1 MFLKKPLAKNGGIIR
16 AILMNLKRMFQP
28 PRGTAKMPP
37 FSEHAA
43 RLLMI
48 ELKNL
53 TLQRGSKLLLDC
65 ASLTIAPGKRVGLI
79 GRNGSGK
86 SSLFALIKGEIAQDS
101 GDIVLP
107 PHWKTASVAQ
117 ETPALDTSA
126 LDYVL
131 QGDKELQAFQTALA
145 EAQAQNDGMK
155 QAEYHAKLEEID
167 AYTAPARAAKLLSG
181 LGFAQEEHGRPV
193 KSFSGGWRMRLNLA
207 QALMCR
213 ADLLLLDEPTNHL
226 DLETVLWLENHL
238 SSLHCTQIIISH
250 DRDFLNAATT
260 QTVELSG
267 RKLTLYGGNYDFYQS
282 ERARRLAQ
290 QQAAYAKQQAHIKH
304 LQSFIDRFKA
314 KATKAVQ
321 AQSRMKALD
330 RLERIAPAHLDSGFS
345 FRFDTPE
352 HLPNPLLKLEKADL
366 GYNGETILRGISL
379 SLESGARYGLLGVN
393 GSGKST
399 FIKTLAGSLPLIAG
413 GIVRAEK
420 LNIGYFAQHQ
430 LDTLRPDQS
439 PLWHI
444 QTLSPEAKEQDIRN
458 FLGGFNFTGDAALQ
472 NTAPFSGGEKARLA
486 LAMLVWQ
493 KPNLLLLDEPTNHLD
508 LDMRH
513 ALTLALQSFQGALIT
528 VSHDRSLLEATTDS
542 FLLIEEGRLKTFDG
556 DLEDY
561 RRYRLARE
569 NAAAAPAASAQ
580 NQNRK
585 DSKRLEAQIRQEKAK
600 RGKPL
605 QQKIDQAEKE
615 IAALSE
621 IQTTCE
627 AFLAQENAYNED
639 NKGKLQQTLSQLAQT
654 KVKLGQMEENWL
666 AWQEELENIL
676 LAVEEELRGISE

>member
-1 MFLKKPLAKNGGIIR
+1 
-16 AILMNLKRMFQP
+16 
-28 PRGTAKMPP
+28 
-37 FSEHAA
+37 
-43 RLLMI
+43 MI

-53 TLQRGSKLLLDC
+53 TLQRGSKLLLDK
-65 ASLTIAPGKRVGLI
+65 ANLTVSPQRRVGLV
-79 GRNGSGK
+79 GRNGTGK
-86 SSLFALIKGEIAQDS
+86 SSLFALIKGEIAQDG
-101 GDIVLP
+101 GDVLLP
-107 PHWKTASVAQ
+107 AHWKLASVAQ
-117 ETPALDTSA
+117 ETPALDISA

-131 QGDKELQAFQTALA
+131 QGDGELQLFQTALHEA
-145 EAQAQNDGMK
+145 EAKNDGMK

-167 AYTAPARAAKLLSG
+167 AYSAPARAAKLLSG
-181 LGFAQEEHGRPV
+181 LGFSQEEHGRPV

-238 SSLHCTQIIISH
+238 SGLPCTQIIISH
-250 DRDFLNAATT
+250 DRDFLNATTT
-260 QTVELSG
+260 QTVELSDQ
-267 RKLTLYGGNYDFYQS
+267 KLTLYGGNYDFYQA

-290 QQAAYAKQQAHIKH
+290 QQAAYLKQQAQIKH

-330 RLERIAPAHLDSGFS
+330 KLERITPAHFDSGFS
-345 FRFDTPE
+345 FEFDSPA
-352 HLPNPLLKLEKADL
+352 HLPNPLLQLDKADL
-366 GYNGETILRGISL
+366 GYGGEPVLHGIDL

-399 FIKTLAGSLPLIAG
+399 FIKTLAGELNVLFG
-413 GIVRAEK
+413 RIVRSDK

-444 QTLSPEAKEQDIRN
+444 QKLSPDVREQEIRN
-458 FLGGFNFTGDAALQ
+458 FLGSFNFVGDAALQ
-472 NTAPFSGGEKARLA
+472 KTEPFSGGEKARLA
-486 LAMLVWQ
+486 LAMIVWQ

-513 ALTLALQSFQGALIT
+513 ALTLALQSFQGALIV

-542 FLLIEEGRLKTFDG
+542 FLLIEQGRLKTFDG

-561 RRYRLARE
+561 RRYRLAQE
-569 NAAAAPAASAQ
+569 NAAAPAASAQ
-580 NQNRK
+580 SRNRR
-585 DSKRLEAQIRQEKAK
+585 DAKRVEAQIRQEKA
-600 RGKPL
+600 RLGKPL

-615 IAALSE
+615 MAALSE
-621 IQTTCE
+621 IQTACE
-627 AFLAQENAYNED
+627 AFLAQEDAYSD
-639 NKGKLQQTLSQLAQT
+639 ANKAKLQQTLAQLAET
-654 KVKLGQMEENWL
+654 KVKLSELEESWL
-666 AWQEELENIL
+666 GWQEELEQIL
-676 LAVEEELRGISE
+676 AQIDAQYAQTAP

>member
-1 MFLKKPLAKNGGIIR
+1 
-16 AILMNLKRMFQP
+16 
-28 PRGTAKMPP
+28 
-37 FSEHAA
+37 
-43 RLLMI
+43 MI
-48 ELKNL
+48 EIKNL
-53 TLQRGSKLLLDC
+53 TLQRGLKVLLEQAAL
-65 ASLTIAPGKRVGLI
+65 SLAPGRRVGLI
-79 GRNGSGK
+79 GKNGSGK
-86 SSLFALIKGEIAQDS
+86 SSLFSLLKGEITADK
-101 GDIVLP
+101 GDVSIP
-107 PHWKTASVAQ
+107 KHWKTAAVAQ
-117 ETPALDTSA
+117 ETPALDISA

-131 QGDKELQAFQTALA
+131 QGDGELQLFQTALHEA
-145 EAQAQNDGMK
+145 EAKNDGMK

-167 AYTAPARAAKLLSG
+167 AYSAPARAAKLLSG
-181 LGFAQEEHGRPV
+181 LGFSQEEHGRPV

-238 SSLHCTQIIISH
+238 SGLPCTQIIISH
-250 DRDFLNAATT
+250 DRDFLNATTT
-260 QTVELSG
+260 QTVELSDQ
-267 RKLTLYGGNYDFYQS
+267 KLTLYGGNYDFYQA

-290 QQAAYAKQQAHIKH
+290 QQAAYLKQQAQIKH

-330 RLERIAPAHLDSGFS
+330 KLERIAPAHFDSGFS
-345 FRFDTPE
+345 FEFDSPA
-352 HLPNPLLKLEKADL
+352 HLPNPLLKLDKADL
-366 GYNGETILRGISL
+366 GYGGEPVLHGIDL

-399 FIKTLAGSLPLIAG
+399 FIKTLAGELNVLSG
-413 GIVRAEK
+413 RIVRSDK

-444 QTLSPEAKEQDIRN
+444 QKLSPDVREQEIRN
-458 FLGGFNFTGDAALQ
+458 FLGSFNFVGDAALQ
-472 NTAPFSGGEKARLA
+472 KTEPFSGGEKARLA
-486 LAMLVWQ
+486 LAMIVWQ

-513 ALTLALQSFQGALIT
+513 ALTLALQSFQGALIV

-542 FLLIEEGRLKTFDG
+542 FLLIEQGRLKTFDG

-561 RRYRLARE
+561 RRYRLAQE
-569 NAAAAPAASAQ
+569 NAAAAPAASSQ
-580 NQNRK
+580 SQNRK
-585 DSKRLEAQIRQEKAK
+585 DAKRVEAQIRQEKA
-600 RGKPL
+600 RLGKPL
-605 QQKIDQAEKE
+605 QQKISQAEKE

-621 IQTTCE
+621 IQTACE
-627 AFLAQENAYNED
+627 AFLAQEDAYSD
-639 NKGKLQQTLSQLAQT
+639 ANKTKLQQTLAQLAET
-654 KVKLGQMEENWL
+654 KVKLEKQEENWL
-666 AWQEELENIL
+666 AWQEELEQISH
-676 LAVEEELRGISE
+676 AVETEFRG

>member
-1 MFLKKPLAKNGGIIR
+1 
-16 AILMNLKRMFQP
+16 
-28 PRGTAKMPP
+28 
-37 FSEHAA
+37 
-43 RLLMI
+43 MI
-48 ELKNL
+48 EIKNL
-53 TLQRGSKLLLDC
+53 TLQRGLKVLLDQ
-65 ASLTIAPGKRVGLI
+65 AALSLAPGRRVGLI
-79 GRNGSGK
+79 GKNGSGK
-86 SSLFALIKGEIAQDS
+86 SSLFALLKGEITADK
-101 GDIVLP
+101 GDVSIP
-107 PHWKTASVAQ
+107 KHWKTAAVAQ
-117 ETPALDTSA
+117 ETPALDISA

-131 QGDKELQAFQTALA
+131 QGDGELQLFQTALHEA
-145 EAQAQNDGMK
+145 EAKNDGMK

-167 AYTAPARAAKLLSG
+167 AYSAPARAAKLLSG
-181 LGFAQEEHGRPV
+181 LGFSQEEHSRPV

-238 SSLHCTQIIISH
+238 SGLPCTQIIISH
-250 DRDFLNAATT
+250 DRDFLNATTT
-260 QTVELSG
+260 QTVELSDQ
-267 RKLTLYGGNYDFYQS
+267 KLTLYGGNYDFYQA

-290 QQAAYAKQQAHIKH
+290 QQAAYLKQQAQIKH

-330 RLERIAPAHLDSGFS
+330 KLERIAPAHFDSGFS
-345 FRFDTPE
+345 FEFDSPA
-352 HLPNPLLKLEKADL
+352 HLPNPLLQLDKADL
-366 GYNGETILRGISL
+366 GYGGKPVLHGIDL

-399 FIKTLAGSLPLIAG
+399 FIKTLAGELNVLSG
-413 GIVRAEK
+413 RIVRSDK

-444 QTLSPEAKEQDIRN
+444 QKLSPDVREQEIRN
-458 FLGGFNFTGDAALQ
+458 FLGSFNFVGDAALQ
-472 NTAPFSGGEKARLA
+472 KTEPFSGGEKARLA
-486 LAMLVWQ
+486 LAMIVWQ

-513 ALTLALQSFQGALIT
+513 ALTLALQSFQGALIV

-542 FLLIEEGRLKTFDG
+542 FLLIEQGRLKTFDG

-561 RRYRLARE
+561 RRYRLAQE
-569 NAAAAPAASAQ
+569 NAAAPAASSQ
-580 NQNRK
+580 SQNRK
-585 DSKRLEAQIRQEKAK
+585 DTKRVEAQIRQEKA
-600 RGKPL
+600 RLGKPL
-605 QQKIDQAEKE
+605 QQKISQAEKE

-621 IQTTCE
+621 IQTACE
-627 AFLAQENAYNED
+627 AFLAQEDAYSD
-639 NKGKLQQTLSQLAQT
+639 ANKTKLQQTLAQLAET
-654 KVKLGQMEENWL
+654 KVKLEKQEENWL
-666 AWQEELENIL
+666 AWQEELEQINH
-676 LAVEEELRGISE
+676 AVETEFRG

>member
-1 MFLKKPLAKNGGIIR
+1 
-16 AILMNLKRMFQP
+16 
-28 PRGTAKMPP
+28 
-37 FSEHAA
+37 
-43 RLLMI
+43 MI

-53 TLQRGSKLLLDC
+53 TLQRGSKLLLDK
-65 ASLTIAPGKRVGLI
+65 ANLTVSPQRRVGLV
-79 GRNGSGK
+79 GRNGTGK
-86 SSLFALIKGEIAQDS
+86 SSLFALIKGEIAQDG
-101 GDIVLP
+101 GDVLLP
-107 PHWKTASVAQ
+107 AHWKLASVAQ
-117 ETPALDTSA
+117 ETPALDISA

-131 QGDKELQAFQTALA
+131 QGDGELQLFQTALHEA
-145 EAQAQNDGMK
+145 EAKNDGMK

-167 AYTAPARAAKLLSG
+167 AYSAPARAAKLLSG
-181 LGFAQEEHGRPV
+181 LGFSQEEHGRPV

-238 SSLHCTQIIISH
+238 SGLPCTQIIISH
-250 DRDFLNAATT
+250 DRDFLNATTT
-260 QTVELSG
+260 QTVELSDQ
-267 RKLTLYGGNYDFYQS
+267 KLTLYGGNYDFYQA

-290 QQAAYAKQQAHIKH
+290 QQAAYLKQQAQIKH

-330 RLERIAPAHLDSGFS
+330 KLERIAPAHFDSGFS
-345 FRFDTPE
+345 FKFDSPA
-352 HLPNPLLKLEKADL
+352 HLPNPLLQLDKADL
-366 GYNGETILRGISL
+366 GYGGEPVLHGIDL

-399 FIKTLAGSLPLIAG
+399 FIKTLAGELNVLSG
-413 GIVRAEK
+413 RIVRSDK

-444 QTLSPEAKEQDIRN
+444 QKLSPDVREQEIRN
-458 FLGGFNFTGDAALQ
+458 FLGSFNFVGDAALQ
-472 NTAPFSGGEKARLA
+472 KTEPFSGGEKARLA
-486 LAMLVWQ
+486 LAMIVWQ

-513 ALTLALQSFQGALIT
+513 ALTLALQSFQGALIV

-542 FLLIEEGRLKTFDG
+542 FLLIEQGRLKTFDG

-561 RRYRLARE
+561 RRYRLAQE

-580 NQNRK
+580 SRNRR
-585 DSKRLEAQIRQEKAK
+585 DAKRVEAQIRQEKA
-600 RGKPL
+600 RLGKPL

-615 IAALSE
+615 MAALGE
-621 IQTTCE
+621 IQTACE
-627 AFLAQENAYNED
+627 AFLAQEDAYSD
-639 NKGKLQQTLSQLAQT
+639 ANKAKLQQTLAQLAET
-654 KVKLGQMEENWL
+654 KVKLSELEESWL
-666 AWQEELENIL
+666 GWQEELEQIL
-676 LAVEEELRGISE
+676 AQIDAQYAQTAP

>member
-1 MFLKKPLAKNGGIIR
+1 
-16 AILMNLKRMFQP
+16 
-28 PRGTAKMPP
+28 
-37 FSEHAA
+37 
-43 RLLMI
+43 MI

-53 TLQRGSKLLLDC
+53 TLQRGSKLLLDK
-65 ASLTIAPGKRVGLI
+65 ANLTVSPQRRVGLV
-79 GRNGSGK
+79 GRNGAGK
-86 SSLFALIKGEIAQDS
+86 SSLFALIKGEIAQDG
-101 GDIVLP
+101 GDVLLP
-107 PHWKTASVAQ
+107 AHWKLASVAQ
-117 ETPALDTSA
+117 ETPALDISA

-131 QGDKELQAFQTALA
+131 QGDGELQLFQTALHEA
-145 EAQAQNDGMK
+145 EAKNDGMK

-167 AYTAPARAAKLLSG
+167 AYSAPARAAKLLSG
-181 LGFAQEEHGRPV
+181 LGFSQEEHSRPV

-238 SSLHCTQIIISH
+238 SGLPCTQIIISH
-250 DRDFLNAATT
+250 DRDFLNATTT
-260 QTVELSG
+260 QTVELSDQ
-267 RKLTLYGGNYDFYQS
+267 KLTLYGGNYDFYQA

-290 QQAAYAKQQAHIKH
+290 QQAAYLKQQAQIKH

-330 RLERIAPAHLDSGFS
+330 KLERIAPAHFDSGFS
-345 FRFDTPE
+345 FEFDSPA
-352 HLPNPLLKLEKADL
+352 HLPNPLLQLDKADL
-366 GYNGETILRGISL
+366 GYGGKPVLHGIDL

-399 FIKTLAGSLPLIAG
+399 FIKTLAGELNVLSG
-413 GIVRAEK
+413 RIVRSDK

-444 QTLSPEAKEQDIRN
+444 QKLSPDVREQEIRN
-458 FLGGFNFTGDAALQ
+458 FLGSFNFVGDAALQ
-472 NTAPFSGGEKARLA
+472 KTEPFSGGEKARLA
-486 LAMLVWQ
+486 LAMIVWQ

-513 ALTLALQSFQGALIT
+513 ALTLALQSFQGALIV

-542 FLLIEEGRLKTFDG
+542 FLLIEQGRLKTFDG

-561 RRYRLARE
+561 RRYRLAQE
-569 NAAAAPAASAQ
+569 NAAAPAASSQ
-580 NQNRK
+580 SQNRK
-585 DSKRLEAQIRQEKAK
+585 DTKRVEAQIRQEKA
-600 RGKPL
+600 RLGKPL
-605 QQKIDQAEKE
+605 QQKISQAEKE

-621 IQTTCE
+621 IQTACE
-627 AFLAQENAYNED
+627 AFLAQEDAYSD
-639 NKGKLQQTLSQLAQT
+639 ANKTKLQQTLAQLAET
-654 KVKLGQMEENWL
+654 KVKLEKQEENWL
-666 AWQEELENIL
+666 AWQEELEQINH
-676 LAVEEELRGISE
+676 AVETEFRG

>member
-1 MFLKKPLAKNGGIIR
+1 
-16 AILMNLKRMFQP
+16 
-28 PRGTAKMPP
+28 
-37 FSEHAA
+37 
-43 RLLMI
+43 MI

-53 TLQRGSKLLLDC
+53 TLQRGSKLLLE
-65 ASLTIAPGKRVGLI
+65 ANLTVSLQRRVGLV
-79 GRNGSGK
+79 GRNGTGK
-86 SSLFALIKGEIAQDS
+86 SSLFALIKGEIAQDG
-101 GDIVLP
+101 GDVLLP
-107 PHWKTASVAQ
+107 AHWKLASVAQ
-117 ETPALDTSA
+117 ETPALDISA

-131 QGDKELQAFQTALA
+131 QGDGELQLFQTALHEA
-145 EAQAQNDGMK
+145 EAKNDGMK

-167 AYTAPARAAKLLSG
+167 AYSAPARAAKLLSG
-181 LGFAQEEHGRPV
+181 LGFSQEEHGRPV

-238 SSLHCTQIIISH
+238 SGLPCTQIIISH
-250 DRDFLNAATT
+250 DRDFLNATTT
-260 QTVELSG
+260 QTVELSDQ
-267 RKLTLYGGNYDFYQS
+267 KLTLYGGNYDFYQA

-290 QQAAYAKQQAHIKH
+290 QQAAYLKQQAQIKH

-330 RLERIAPAHLDSGFS
+330 KLERIAPAHFDSGFS
-345 FRFDTPE
+345 FEFDSPA
-352 HLPNPLLKLEKADL
+352 HLPNPLLQLDKADL
-366 GYNGETILRGISL
+366 GYGGEPVLHGIDL

-399 FIKTLAGSLPLIAG
+399 FIKTLAGELNVLSG
-413 GIVRAEK
+413 RIVRSDK

-444 QTLSPEAKEQDIRN
+444 QKLSPDVREQEIRN
-458 FLGGFNFTGDAALQ
+458 FLGSFNFVGDAALQ
-472 NTAPFSGGEKARLA
+472 KTEPFSGGEKARLA
-486 LAMLVWQ
+486 LAMIVWQ

-513 ALTLALQSFQGALIT
+513 ALTLALQSFQGALIV

-542 FLLIEEGRLKTFDG
+542 FLLIEQGRLKTFDG

-561 RRYRLARE
+561 RRYRLAQE
-569 NAAAAPAASAQ
+569 NAAAAPATSAQ
-580 NQNRK
+580 SRNRR
-585 DSKRLEAQIRQEKAK
+585 DAKRVEAQIRQEKA
-600 RGKPL
+600 RLGKPL

-615 IAALSE
+615 MAALGE
-621 IQTTCE
+621 IQTACE
-627 AFLAQENAYNED
+627 AFLAQEDAYSD
-639 NKGKLQQTLSQLAQT
+639 ANKAKLQQTLAQLAET
-654 KVKLGQMEENWL
+654 KVKLSELEESWL
-666 AWQEELENIL
+666 GWQEELEQIL
-676 LAVEEELRGISE
+676 AQIDAQYAQTAP

>member
-1 MFLKKPLAKNGGIIR
+1 
-16 AILMNLKRMFQP
+16 
-28 PRGTAKMPP
+28 
-37 FSEHAA
+37 
-43 RLLMI
+43 MI
-48 ELKNL
+48 EIKNL
-53 TLQRGSKLLLDC
+53 TLQRGLKVLLDQ
-65 ASLTIAPGKRVGLI
+65 AALSLAPGRRVGLI
-79 GRNGSGK
+79 GKNGSGK
-86 SSLFALIKGEIAQDS
+86 SSLFALLKGEITADK
-101 GDIVLP
+101 GDVSIP
-107 PHWKTASVAQ
+107 KHWKTAAVAQ
-117 ETPALDTSA
+117 ETPALDISA

-131 QGDKELQAFQTALA
+131 QGDGELQLFQTALHEA
-145 EAQAQNDGMK
+145 EAKNDGMK

-167 AYTAPARAAKLLSG
+167 AYSAPARAAKLLSG
-181 LGFAQEEHGRPV
+181 LGFSQEEHSRPV

-238 SSLHCTQIIISH
+238 SGLPCTQIIISH
-250 DRDFLNAATT
+250 DRDFLNATTT
-260 QTVELSG
+260 QTVELSDQ
-267 RKLTLYGGNYDFYQS
+267 KLTLYGGNYDFYQA

-290 QQAAYAKQQAHIKH
+290 QQAAYLKQQAQIKH

-330 RLERIAPAHLDSGFS
+330 KLERIAPAHFDSGFS
-345 FRFDTPE
+345 FEFDSPA
-352 HLPNPLLKLEKADL
+352 HLPNPLLQLDKADL
-366 GYNGETILRGISL
+366 GYGGEPVLHGIDL

-399 FIKTLAGSLPLIAG
+399 FIKTLAGELNVLSG
-413 GIVRAEK
+413 RIVRSDK

-444 QTLSPEAKEQDIRN
+444 QKLSPDVREQEIRN
-458 FLGGFNFTGDAALQ
+458 FLGSFNFVGDAALQ
-472 NTAPFSGGEKARLA
+472 KTEPFSGGEKARLA
-486 LAMLVWQ
+486 LAMIVWQ

-513 ALTLALQSFQGALIT
+513 ALTLALQSFQGALIV

-542 FLLIEEGRLKTFDG
+542 FLLIEQGRLKTFDG

-561 RRYRLARE
+561 RRYRLAQE
-569 NAAAAPAASAQ
+569 NAAAAPAASSQ
-580 NQNRK
+580 SQNRK
-585 DSKRLEAQIRQEKAK
+585 DAKRVEAQIRQEKA
-600 RGKPL
+600 RLGKPL
-605 QQKIDQAEKE
+605 QQKISQAEKE

-621 IQTTCE
+621 IQTACE
-627 AFLAQENAYNED
+627 AFLAQEDAYSD
-639 NKGKLQQTLSQLAQT
+639 ANKAKLQQTLAQLAET
-654 KVKLGQMEENWL
+654 KVKLEKQEENWL
-666 AWQEELENIL
+666 AWQEELEQINH
-676 LAVEEELRGISE
+676 AVETEFRG

>member
-1 MFLKKPLAKNGGIIR
+1 
-16 AILMNLKRMFQP
+16 
-28 PRGTAKMPP
+28 
-37 FSEHAA
+37 
-43 RLLMI
+43 MI
-48 ELKNL
+48 EIKNL
-53 TLQRGSKLLLDC
+53 TLQRGLKVLLDQ
-65 ASLTIAPGKRVGLI
+65 AALSLAPGRRVGLI
-79 GRNGSGK
+79 GKNGSGK
-86 SSLFALIKGEIAQDS
+86 SSLFALLKGEITADK
-101 GDIVLP
+101 GDVSIP
-107 PHWKTASVAQ
+107 KHWKTAAVAQ
-117 ETPALDTSA
+117 ETPALDISA

-131 QGDKELQAFQTALA
+131 QGDGELQLFQTALHEA
-145 EAQAQNDGMK
+145 EAKNDGMK

-167 AYTAPARAAKLLSG
+167 AYSAPARAAKLLSG
-181 LGFAQEEHGRPV
+181 LGFSQEEHGRPV

-238 SSLHCTQIIISH
+238 SGLPCTQIIISH
-250 DRDFLNAATT
+250 DRDFLNATTT
-260 QTVELSG
+260 QTVELSDQ
-267 RKLTLYGGNYDFYQS
+267 KLTLYGGNYDFYQA

-290 QQAAYAKQQAHIKH
+290 QQAAYLKQQAQIKH

-330 RLERIAPAHLDSGFS
+330 KLERIAPAHFDSGFS
-345 FRFDTPE
+345 FEFDSPA
-352 HLPNPLLKLEKADL
+352 HLPNPLLQLDKADL
-366 GYNGETILRGISL
+366 GYGGEPVLHGIDL

-399 FIKTLAGSLPLIAG
+399 FIKTLAGELNVLSG
-413 GIVRAEK
+413 RIVRSDK

-444 QTLSPEAKEQDIRN
+444 QKLSPDVREQEIRN
-458 FLGGFNFTGDAALQ
+458 FLGSFNFVGDAALQ
-472 NTAPFSGGEKARLA
+472 KTEPFSGGEKARLA
-486 LAMLVWQ
+486 LAMIVWQ

-513 ALTLALQSFQGALIT
+513 ALTLALQSFQGALIV

-542 FLLIEEGRLKTFDG
+542 FLLIEQGRLKTFDG

-561 RRYRLARE
+561 RRYRLAQE
-569 NAAAAPAASAQ
+569 NAAAAPTASSQ
-580 NQNRK
+580 SQNRK
-585 DSKRLEAQIRQEKAK
+585 DAKRVEAQIRQEKA
-600 RGKPL
+600 RLGKPL
-605 QQKIDQAEKE
+605 QQKISQAEKE

-621 IQTTCE
+621 IQTACE
-627 AFLAQENAYNED
+627 AFLAQEDAYSD
-639 NKGKLQQTLSQLAQT
+639 ANKTKLQQTLAQLAET
-654 KVKLGQMEENWL
+654 KVKLEKQEENWL
-666 AWQEELENIL
+666 AWQEELEQINH
-676 LAVEEELRGISE
+676 AVETEFRG

>member
-1 MFLKKPLAKNGGIIR
+1 
-16 AILMNLKRMFQP
+16 
-28 PRGTAKMPP
+28 
-37 FSEHAA
+37 
-43 RLLMI
+43 MI

-53 TLQRGSKLLLDC
+53 TLQRGSKLLLDK
-65 ASLTIAPGKRVGLI
+65 ANLTVSPQRRVGLV
-79 GRNGSGK
+79 GRNGTGK
-86 SSLFALIKGEIAQDS
+86 SSLFALIKGEIAQDG
-101 GDIVLP
+101 GDVLLP
-107 PHWKTASVAQ
+107 AHWKLASVAQ
-117 ETPALDTSA
+117 ETPALDISA
-126 LDYVL
+126 LDYIL
-131 QGDKELQAFQTALA
+131 QGDGELQLFQTALHEA
-145 EAQAQNDGMK
+145 EAKNDGMK

-167 AYTAPARAAKLLSG
+167 AYSAPARAAKLLSG
-181 LGFAQEEHGRPV
+181 LGFSQEEHGRPV

-238 SSLHCTQIIISH
+238 SGLPCTQIIISH
-250 DRDFLNAATT
+250 DRDFLNATTT
-260 QTVELSG
+260 QTVELSDQ
-267 RKLTLYGGNYDFYQS
+267 KLTLYGGNYDFYQA

-290 QQAAYAKQQAHIKH
+290 QQAAYLKQQAQIKH

-330 RLERIAPAHLDSGFS
+330 KLERIAPAHFDSGFS
-345 FRFDTPE
+345 FEFDSPA
-352 HLPNPLLKLEKADL
+352 HLPNPLLQLDKADL
-366 GYNGETILRGISL
+366 GYGGEPVLRGIDL

-399 FIKTLAGSLPLIAG
+399 FIKTLAGELNVLSG
-413 GIVRAEK
+413 RIVRSDK

-444 QTLSPEAKEQDIRN
+444 QKLSPDVREQEIRN
-458 FLGGFNFTGDAALQ
+458 FLGSFNFIGDAALQ
-472 NTAPFSGGEKARLA
+472 KTEPFSGGEKARLA
-486 LAMLVWQ
+486 LAMIVWQ

-513 ALTLALQSFQGALIT
+513 ALTLALQSFQGALIV

-542 FLLIEEGRLKTFDG
+542 FLLIEQGRLKTFDG

-561 RRYRLARE
+561 RRYRLTQE

-580 NQNRK
+580 SRNRR
-585 DSKRLEAQIRQEKAK
+585 DAKRVEAQIRQEKA
-600 RGKPL
+600 RLGKPL
-605 QQKIDQAEKE
+605 QQKINQAEKE
-615 IAALSE
+615 MAALSE
-621 IQTTCE
+621 IQTACE
-627 AFLAQENAYNED
+627 AFLAQEDAYSD
-639 NKGKLQQTLSQLAQT
+639 ANKAKLQQTLAQLTET
-654 KVKLGQMEENWL
+654 KVKLSELEESWL
-666 AWQEELENIL
+666 GWQEDLEQV
-676 LAVEEELRGISE
+676 LAQIDAQYAQTAS

>member
-1 MFLKKPLAKNGGIIR
+1 
-16 AILMNLKRMFQP
+16 
-28 PRGTAKMPP
+28 
-37 FSEHAA
+37 
-43 RLLMI
+43 MI

-53 TLQRGSKLLLDC
+53 TLQRGSKLLLDK
-65 ASLTIAPGKRVGLI
+65 ANLTVSPQRRVGLV
-79 GRNGSGK
+79 GRNGTGK
-86 SSLFALIKGEIAQDS
+86 SSLFALIKGEIAQDG
-101 GDIVLP
+101 GDVLLP
-107 PHWKTASVAQ
+107 AHWKLASVAQ
-117 ETPALDTSA
+117 ETPALDISA

-131 QGDKELQAFQTALA
+131 QGDGELQLFQTALHEA
-145 EAQAQNDGMK
+145 EAKNDGMK

-167 AYTAPARAAKLLSG
+167 AYSAPARAAKLLSG
-181 LGFAQEEHGRPV
+181 LGFSQEEHGRPV

-238 SSLHCTQIIISH
+238 SGLPCTQIIISH
-250 DRDFLNAATT
+250 DRDFLNATTT
-260 QTVELSG
+260 QTVELSDQ
-267 RKLTLYGGNYDFYQS
+267 KLTLYGGNYDFYQA

-290 QQAAYAKQQAHIKH
+290 QQAAYLKQQAQIKH

-330 RLERIAPAHLDSGFS
+330 KLERIAPAHFDSGFS
-345 FRFDTPE
+345 FEFDSPA
-352 HLPNPLLKLEKADL
+352 HLPNPLLQLDKADL
-366 GYNGETILRGISL
+366 GYGGEPVLHGIDL

-399 FIKTLAGSLPLIAG
+399 FIKTLAGELNVLSG
-413 GIVRAEK
+413 RIVRSDK

-444 QTLSPEAKEQDIRN
+444 QKLSPDVREQEIRN
-458 FLGGFNFTGDAALQ
+458 FLGSFNFVGDAALQ
-472 NTAPFSGGEKARLA
+472 KTEPFSGGEKARLA
-486 LAMLVWQ
+486 LAMIVWQ

-513 ALTLALQSFQGALIT
+513 ALTLALQSFQGALIV

-542 FLLIEEGRLKTFDG
+542 FLLIEQGRLKTFDG

-561 RRYRLARE
+561 RRYRLTQE

-580 NQNRK
+580 SRNRR
-585 DSKRLEAQIRQEKAK
+585 DAKRVEAQIRQEKA
-600 RGKPL
+600 RLGKPL
-605 QQKIDQAEKE
+605 QQKINQAEKE
-615 IAALSE
+615 MAALGE
-621 IQTTCE
+621 IQTACE
-627 AFLAQENAYNED
+627 AFLAQEDAYSD
-639 NKGKLQQTLSQLAQT
+639 ANKAKLQQTLAQLAET
-654 KVKLGQMEENWL
+654 KVKLSELEESWL
-666 AWQEELENIL
+666 GWQEELEQIL
-676 LAVEEELRGISE
+676 AQIDAQYAQTAP

>member
-1 MFLKKPLAKNGGIIR
+1 
-16 AILMNLKRMFQP
+16 
-28 PRGTAKMPP
+28 
-37 FSEHAA
+37 
-43 RLLMI
+43 MI
-48 ELKNL
+48 EIKNL
-53 TLQRGSKLLLDC
+53 TLQRGLKVLLDQ
-65 ASLTIAPGKRVGLI
+65 AALSLAPGRRVGLI
-79 GRNGSGK
+79 GKNGSGK
-86 SSLFALIKGEIAQDS
+86 SSLFALLKGEITADK
-101 GDIVLP
+101 GDVSIP
-107 PHWKTASVAQ
+107 KHWKTAAVAQ
-117 ETPALDTSA
+117 ETPALDISA

-131 QGDKELQAFQTALA
+131 QGDGELQLFQTALHEA
-145 EAQAQNDGMK
+145 EAKNDGMK

-167 AYTAPARAAKLLSG
+167 AYSAPARAAKLLSG
-181 LGFAQEEHGRPV
+181 LGFSQEEHGRSV

-238 SSLHCTQIIISH
+238 SGLPCTQIIISH
-250 DRDFLNAATT
+250 DRDFLNATTT
-260 QTVELSG
+260 QTVELSDQ
-267 RKLTLYGGNYDFYQS
+267 KLTLYGGNYDFYQA

-290 QQAAYAKQQAHIKH
+290 QQAAYLKQQAQIKH

-330 RLERIAPAHLDSGFS
+330 KLERIAPAHFDSGFS
-345 FRFDTPE
+345 FEFDSPA
-352 HLPNPLLKLEKADL
+352 HLPNPLLQLDKADL
-366 GYNGETILRGISL
+366 GYGGEPVLHGIDL

-399 FIKTLAGSLPLIAG
+399 FIKTLAGELNVLSG
-413 GIVRAEK
+413 RIVRSDK

-444 QTLSPEAKEQDIRN
+444 QKLSSDVREQEIRN
-458 FLGGFNFTGDAALQ
+458 FLGSFNFVGDAALQ
-472 NTAPFSGGEKARLA
+472 KTEPFSGGEKARLA
-486 LAMLVWQ
+486 LAMIVWQ

-513 ALTLALQSFQGALIT
+513 ALTLALQSFQGALIV

-542 FLLIEEGRLKTFDG
+542 FLLIEQGRLKTFDG

-561 RRYRLARE
+561 RRYRLAQE
-569 NAAAAPAASAQ
+569 NAAAAPAASSQ
-580 NQNRK
+580 SQNRK
-585 DSKRLEAQIRQEKAK
+585 DAKRVEAQIRQEKA
-600 RGKPL
+600 RLGKPL
-605 QQKIDQAEKE
+605 QQKISQAEKE

-621 IQTTCE
+621 IQTACE
-627 AFLAQENAYNED
+627 TFLAQEDAYSD
-639 NKGKLQQTLSQLAQT
+639 ANKAKLQQTLAQLAET
-654 KVKLGQMEENWL
+654 KVKLEKQEENWL
-666 AWQEELENIL
+666 AWQEELEQINH
-676 LAVEEELRGISE
+676 AVETEFRG

>member
-1 MFLKKPLAKNGGIIR
+1 
-16 AILMNLKRMFQP
+16 
-28 PRGTAKMPP
+28 
-37 FSEHAA
+37 
-43 RLLMI
+43 MI
-48 ELKNL
+48 EIKNL
-53 TLQRGSKLLLDC
+53 TLQRGLKVLLDQ
-65 ASLTIAPGKRVGLI
+65 AALSLAPGRRVGLI
-79 GRNGSGK
+79 GKNGSGK
-86 SSLFALIKGEIAQDS
+86 SSLFALLKGEITADK
-101 GDIVLP
+101 GDVSIP
-107 PHWKTASVAQ
+107 KHWKTAAVAQ
-117 ETPALDTSA
+117 ETPALDISA

-131 QGDKELQAFQTALA
+131 QGDGELQLFQTALHEA
-145 EAQAQNDGMK
+145 EAKNDGMK

-167 AYTAPARAAKLLSG
+167 AYSAPARAAKLLSG
-181 LGFAQEEHGRPV
+181 LGFSQEEHGRPV

-238 SSLHCTQIIISH
+238 SCLPCTQIIISH
-250 DRDFLNAATT
+250 DRDFLNATTT
-260 QTVELSG
+260 QTVELSDQ
-267 RKLTLYGGNYDFYQS
+267 KLTLYGGNYDFYQA

-290 QQAAYAKQQAHIKH
+290 QQAAYLKQQAQIKH

-330 RLERIAPAHLDSGFS
+330 KLERIAPAHFDSGFS
-345 FRFDTPE
+345 FEFDSPA
-352 HLPNPLLKLEKADL
+352 HLPNPLLQLDKADL
-366 GYNGETILRGISL
+366 GYGGEPVLHGIDL

-399 FIKTLAGSLPLIAG
+399 FIKTLAGELNVLSG
-413 GIVRAEK
+413 RIVRSDK

-444 QTLSPEAKEQDIRN
+444 QKLSPDVREQEIRN
-458 FLGGFNFTGDAALQ
+458 FLGSFNFVGDAALQ
-472 NTAPFSGGEKARLA
+472 KTEPFSGGEKARLA
-486 LAMLVWQ
+486 LAMIVWQ

-513 ALTLALQSFQGALIT
+513 ALTLALQSFQGALIV

-542 FLLIEEGRLKTFDG
+542 FLLIEQGRLKTFDG

-561 RRYRLARE
+561 RRYRLAQE

-580 NQNRK
+580 SQNRK
-585 DSKRLEAQIRQEKAK
+585 DAKRIEAQIRQEKA
-600 RGKPL
+600 RLGKPL
-605 QQKIDQAEKE
+605 QQKISQAEKE

-621 IQTTCE
+621 IQTACE
-627 AFLAQENAYNED
+627 AFLAQEDAYSD
-639 NKGKLQQTLSQLAQT
+639 ANKTKLQQTLAQLAET
-654 KVKLGQMEENWL
+654 KVKLEKQEENWL
-666 AWQEELENIL
+666 AWQEELEQINH
-676 LAVEEELRGISE
+676 AVETEFRG

>member
-1 MFLKKPLAKNGGIIR
+1 
-16 AILMNLKRMFQP
+16 
-28 PRGTAKMPP
+28 
-37 FSEHAA
+37 
-43 RLLMI
+43 MI

-53 TLQRGSKLLLDC
+53 TLQRGSKLLLDK
-65 ASLTIAPGKRVGLI
+65 ANLTVSPQRRVGLV
-79 GRNGSGK
+79 GRNGTGK
-86 SSLFALIKGEIAQDS
+86 SSLFALIKGEIAQDG
-101 GDIVLP
+101 GDVLLP
-107 PHWKTASVAQ
+107 AHWKLASVAQ
-117 ETPALDTSA
+117 ETPALDISA

-131 QGDKELQAFQTALA
+131 QGDGELQLFQTALHEA
-145 EAQAQNDGMK
+145 EAKNDGMK

-167 AYTAPARAAKLLSG
+167 AYSAPARAAKLLSG
-181 LGFAQEEHGRPV
+181 LGFSQEEHGRPV

-238 SSLHCTQIIISH
+238 SGLPCTQIIISH
-250 DRDFLNAATT
+250 DRDFLNATTT
-260 QTVELSG
+260 QTVELSDQ
-267 RKLTLYGGNYDFYQS
+267 KLTLYGGNYDFYQA

-290 QQAAYAKQQAHIKH
+290 QQAAYLKQQAQIKH
-304 LQSFIDRFKA
+304 LRSFIDRFKA

-330 RLERIAPAHLDSGFS
+330 KLERIAPAHFDSGFS
-345 FRFDTPE
+345 FEFDSPA
-352 HLPNPLLKLEKADL
+352 HLPNPLLQLDKADL
-366 GYNGETILRGISL
+366 GYGGEPVLHGIDL

-399 FIKTLAGSLPLIAG
+399 FIKTLAGELNVLSG
-413 GIVRAEK
+413 RIVRSDK

-444 QTLSPEAKEQDIRN
+444 QKLSPDVREQEIRN
-458 FLGGFNFTGDAALQ
+458 FLGSFNFVGDAALQ
-472 NTAPFSGGEKARLA
+472 KTEPFSGGEKARLA
-486 LAMLVWQ
+486 LAMIVWQ

-513 ALTLALQSFQGALIT
+513 ALTLALQSFQGALIV

-542 FLLIEEGRLKTFDG
+542 FLLIEQGRLKTFDG

-561 RRYRLARE
+561 RRYRLAQE

-580 NQNRK
+580 SRNRR
-585 DSKRLEAQIRQEKAK
+585 DAKRVEAQIRQEKA
-600 RGKPL
+600 RLGKPL
-605 QQKIDQAEKE
+605 QQKINQAEKE
-615 IAALSE
+615 MAALGE
-621 IQTTCE
+621 IQTACE
-627 AFLAQENAYNED
+627 AFLAQEDAYSD
-639 NKGKLQQTLSQLAQT
+639 ANKAKLQQTLAQLAET
-654 KVKLGQMEENWL
+654 KVKLSELEESWL
-666 AWQEELENIL
+666 GWQEELEQIL
-676 LAVEEELRGISE
+676 AQIDAQYAQTAP

>member
-1 MFLKKPLAKNGGIIR
+1 
-16 AILMNLKRMFQP
+16 
-28 PRGTAKMPP
+28 
-37 FSEHAA
+37 
-43 RLLMI
+43 MI

-53 TLQRGSKLLLDC
+53 TLQRGSKLLLDK
-65 ASLTIAPGKRVGLI
+65 ANLTVSPQRRVGLV
-79 GRNGSGK
+79 GRNGTGK
-86 SSLFALIKGEIAQDS
+86 SSLFALIKGEIAQDG
-101 GDIVLP
+101 GDVLLP
-107 PHWKTASVAQ
+107 AHWKLASVAQ
-117 ETPALDTSA
+117 ETPALDISA

-131 QGDKELQAFQTALA
+131 QGDGELQLFQTALHEA
-145 EAQAQNDGMK
+145 EAKNDGMK

-167 AYTAPARAAKLLSG
+167 AYSAPARAAKLLSG
-181 LGFAQEEHGRPV
+181 LGFSQEEHGRPV

-238 SSLHCTQIIISH
+238 SGLPCTQIIISH
-250 DRDFLNAATT
+250 DRDFLNATTT
-260 QTVELSG
+260 QTVELSDQ
-267 RKLTLYGGNYDFYQS
+267 KLTLYGGNYDFYQA

-290 QQAAYAKQQAHIKH
+290 QQAAYIKQQAQIKH

-330 RLERIAPAHLDSGFS
+330 KLERIAPAHFDSGFS
-345 FRFDTPE
+345 FEFDSPA
-352 HLPNPLLKLEKADL
+352 HLPNPLLQLDKADL
-366 GYNGETILRGISL
+366 GYGGEPVLHGIDL

-399 FIKTLAGSLPLIAG
+399 FIKTLAGELNVLSG
-413 GIVRAEK
+413 RIVRSDK

-444 QTLSPEAKEQDIRN
+444 QKLSPDVREQEIRN
-458 FLGGFNFTGDAALQ
+458 FLGSFNFVGDAALQ
-472 NTAPFSGGEKARLA
+472 KTEPFSGGEKARLA
-486 LAMLVWQ
+486 LAMIVWQ

-513 ALTLALQSFQGALIT
+513 ALTLALQSFQGALIV

-542 FLLIEEGRLKTFDG
+542 FLLIEQGRLKTFDG

-561 RRYRLARE
+561 RRYRLAQE
-569 NAAAAPAASAQ
+569 NAAAAPAASSQ
-580 NQNRK
+580 SQNRK
-585 DSKRLEAQIRQEKAK
+585 DAKRVEAQIRQEKA
-600 RGKPL
+600 RLSKPL
-605 QQKIDQAEKE
+605 QQKISQAEKE

-621 IQTTCE
+621 IQTACE
-627 AFLAQENAYNED
+627 AFLAQEDAYSD
-639 NKGKLQQTLSQLAQT
+639 ANKTKLQQTLAQLAET
-654 KVKLGQMEENWL
+654 KVKLEKQEENWL
-666 AWQEELENIL
+666 AWQEELEQINH
-676 LAVEEELRGISE
+676 AVETEFRG

>member
-1 MFLKKPLAKNGGIIR
+1 
-16 AILMNLKRMFQP
+16 
-28 PRGTAKMPP
+28 
-37 FSEHAA
+37 
-43 RLLMI
+43 MI

-53 TLQRGSKLLLDC
+53 TLQRGSKLLLDK
-65 ASLTIAPGKRVGLI
+65 ANLTVSPQRRVGLV
-79 GRNGSGK
+79 GRNGTGK
-86 SSLFALIKGEIAQDS
+86 SSLFALIKDEIAQDG
-101 GDIVLP
+101 GDVLLP
-107 PHWKTASVAQ
+107 AHWKLASVAQ
-117 ETPALDTSA
+117 ETPALDISA

-131 QGDKELQAFQTALA
+131 QGDGELQLFQTALHEA
-145 EAQAQNDGMK
+145 EAKNDGMK

-167 AYTAPARAAKLLSG
+167 AYSAPARAAKLLSG
-181 LGFAQEEHGRPV
+181 LGFSQEEHGRPV

-238 SSLHCTQIIISH
+238 SGLPCTQIIISH
-250 DRDFLNAATT
+250 DRDFLNATTT
-260 QTVELSG
+260 QTVELSDQ
-267 RKLTLYGGNYDFYQS
+267 KLTLYGGNYDFYQA

-290 QQAAYAKQQAHIKH
+290 QQAAYLKQQAQIKH

-330 RLERIAPAHLDSGFS
+330 KLERIAPAHFDSGFS
-345 FRFDTPE
+345 FEFDSPA
-352 HLPNPLLKLEKADL
+352 HLPNPLLQLDKADL
-366 GYNGETILRGISL
+366 GYGGEPVLHGIDL

-399 FIKTLAGSLPLIAG
+399 FIKTLAGELNVLSG
-413 GIVRAEK
+413 RIVRSDK

-444 QTLSPEAKEQDIRN
+444 QKLSPDVREQEIRN
-458 FLGGFNFTGDAALQ
+458 FLGSFNFVGDAALQ
-472 NTAPFSGGEKARLA
+472 KTEPFSGGEKARLA
-486 LAMLVWQ
+486 LAMIVWQ

-513 ALTLALQSFQGALIT
+513 ALTLALQSFQGALIV

-542 FLLIEEGRLKTFDG
+542 FLLIEQGRLKTFDG

-561 RRYRLARE
+561 RRYRLAQE

-580 NQNRK
+580 SRNRK
-585 DSKRLEAQIRQEKAK
+585 DAKRIEAQIRQEKA
-600 RGKPL
+600 RLGKPL

-621 IQTTCE
+621 IQTACE
-627 AFLAQENAYNED
+627 AFLAQEDAYSD
-639 NKGKLQQTLSQLAQT
+639 ANKTKLQQTLAQLAET
-654 KVKLGQMEENWL
+654 KVKLEKQEENWL
-666 AWQEELENIL
+666 AWQEELEQINH
-676 LAVEEELRGISE
+676 AVETEFRG

>member
-1 MFLKKPLAKNGGIIR
+1 
-16 AILMNLKRMFQP
+16 
-28 PRGTAKMPP
+28 
-37 FSEHAA
+37 
-43 RLLMI
+43 MI

-53 TLQRGSKLLLDC
+53 TLQRGSKLLLDK
-65 ASLTIAPGKRVGLI
+65 ANLTVSPQRRVGLV
-79 GRNGSGK
+79 GRNGTGK
-86 SSLFALIKGEIAQDS
+86 SSLFALIKGEIAQDG
-101 GDIVLP
+101 GDVLLP
-107 PHWKTASVAQ
+107 AHWKLASVAQ
-117 ETPALDTSA
+117 ETPALDISA

-131 QGDKELQAFQTALA
+131 QGDGELQLFQTALHEA
-145 EAQAQNDGMK
+145 EAKNDGMK

-167 AYTAPARAAKLLSG
+167 AYSAPARAAKLLSG
-181 LGFAQEEHGRPV
+181 LGFSQEEHGRPV

-238 SSLHCTQIIISH
+238 SGLPCTQIIISH
-250 DRDFLNAATT
+250 DRDFLNATTT
-260 QTVELSG
+260 QTVELSDQ
-267 RKLTLYGGNYDFYQS
+267 KLTLYGGNYDFYQA

-290 QQAAYAKQQAHIKH
+290 QQAAYLKQQAQIKH

-330 RLERIAPAHLDSGFS
+330 KLERIAPAHFDSGFS
-345 FRFDTPE
+345 FEFDSPA
-352 HLPNPLLKLEKADL
+352 HLPNPLLQLDKADL
-366 GYNGETILRGISL
+366 GYGGEPVLHGIDL

-399 FIKTLAGSLPLIAG
+399 FIKTLADELNVLSGR
-413 GIVRAEK
+413 IVRSDK

-444 QTLSPEAKEQDIRN
+444 QKLSPDVREQEIRN
-458 FLGGFNFTGDAALQ
+458 FLGSFNFVGDAALQ
-472 NTAPFSGGEKARLA
+472 KTEPFSGGEKARLA
-486 LAMLVWQ
+486 LAMIVWQ

-513 ALTLALQSFQGALIT
+513 ALTLALQSFQGALIV

-542 FLLIEEGRLKTFDG
+542 FLLIEQGRLKTFDG

-561 RRYRLARE
+561 RRYRLAQE

-580 NQNRK
+580 SRNRK
-585 DSKRLEAQIRQEKAK
+585 DAKRVEAQIRQEKA
-600 RGKPL
+600 RLGKPL

-615 IAALSE
+615 MAALGK
-621 IQTTCE
+621 IQTACE
-627 AFLAQENAYNED
+627 AFLAQEDAYSD
-639 NKGKLQQTLSQLAQT
+639 TNKAKLQQTLAQLAET
-654 KVKLGQMEENWL
+654 KVKLSELEKSWL
-666 AWQEELENIL
+666 GWQEELEQV
-676 LAVEEELRGISE
+676 LAQIDAQYAQTAS

>member
-1 MFLKKPLAKNGGIIR
+1 
-16 AILMNLKRMFQP
+16 
-28 PRGTAKMPP
+28 
-37 FSEHAA
+37 
-43 RLLMI
+43 MI

-53 TLQRGSKLLLDC
+53 TLQRGSKLLLYK
-65 ASLTIAPGKRVGLI
+65 ANLTVSPQRRVGLV
-79 GRNGSGK
+79 GRNGTGK
-86 SSLFALIKGEIAQDS
+86 SSLFALIKGEIAQDG
-101 GDIVLP
+101 GDVLLP
-107 PHWKTASVAQ
+107 AHWKLASVAQ
-117 ETPALDTSA
+117 ETPALDISA

-131 QGDKELQAFQTALA
+131 QGDGELQLFQTALHEA
-145 EAQAQNDGMK
+145 EAKNDGMK

-167 AYTAPARAAKLLSG
+167 AYSARARAAKLLSG
-181 LGFAQEEHGRPV
+181 LGFSQEEHGRPV

-238 SSLHCTQIIISH
+238 SGLPCTQIIISH
-250 DRDFLNAATT
+250 DRDFLNATTT
-260 QTVELSG
+260 QTVELSDQ
-267 RKLTLYGGNYDFYQS
+267 KLTLYGGNYDFYQA

-290 QQAAYAKQQAHIKH
+290 QQAAYLKQQAQIKH

-330 RLERIAPAHLDSGFS
+330 KLERIAPAHFDSGFS
-345 FRFDTPE
+345 FEFDSPA
-352 HLPNPLLKLEKADL
+352 HLPNPLLQLDKADL
-366 GYNGETILRGISL
+366 GYGGEPVLHGIDL

-399 FIKTLAGSLPLIAG
+399 FIKTLAGELNVLSG
-413 GIVRAEK
+413 RIVRSDK

-444 QTLSPEAKEQDIRN
+444 QKLSPDVREQEIRN
-458 FLGGFNFTGDAALQ
+458 FLGSFNFVGDAALQ
-472 NTAPFSGGEKARLA
+472 KTEPFSGGEKARLA
-486 LAMLVWQ
+486 LAMIVWQ

-513 ALTLALQSFQGALIT
+513 ALTLALQSFQGALIV

-542 FLLIEEGRLKTFDG
+542 FLLIEQGRLKAFDG

-561 RRYRLARE
+561 RRYRLAQE
-569 NAAAAPAASAQ
+569 NAAAAPAASVQ
-580 NQNRK
+580 SRNRK
-585 DSKRLEAQIRQEKAK
+585 DAKRVEAQIRQEKA
-600 RGKPL
+600 RFGKPL

-615 IAALSE
+615 MAALGE
-621 IQTTCE
+621 IQMACE
-627 AFLAQENAYNED
+627 AFLAQEDAYSD
-639 NKGKLQQTLSQLAQT
+639 ANKAKLQQTLAQLAET
-654 KVKLGQMEENWL
+654 KVKLSELEESWL
-666 AWQEELENIL
+666 GWQEELEQIL
-676 LAVEEELRGISE
+676 AQIDAQYAQTAS